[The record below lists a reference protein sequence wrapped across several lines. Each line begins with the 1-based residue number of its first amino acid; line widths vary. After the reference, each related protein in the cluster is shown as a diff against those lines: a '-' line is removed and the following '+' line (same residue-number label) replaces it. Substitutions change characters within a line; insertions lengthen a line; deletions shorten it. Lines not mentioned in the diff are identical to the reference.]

1 MQVLDVFGVLSCSEF
16 IHCILPTL
24 KQLCKKLLPRCPTKK
39 KILQSIDDAKDN
51 IANYLVPVK
60 DYISIS
66 LAATSLFFKV
76 DIMFTRFLYNQDAP
90 FTTKLESL
98 QNSSETLHICAYENE
113 CDEWI
118 FFPMVPPSLV
128 AGYRDNLV
136 CSIF

>member
-1 MQVLDVFGVLSCSEF
+1 
-16 IHCILPTL
+16 
-24 KQLCKKLLPRCPTKK
+24 LPRCPTKK

-51 IANYLVPVK
+51 ITNCLLPVK
-60 DYISIS
+60 NYTWLA

-98 QNSSETLHICAYENE
+98 QDSSETLHICGYENE

-128 AGYRDNLV
+128 AGYKENLV
-136 CSIF
+136 CFIF